1 MSAPSPL
8 GDGPWL
14 LRVDS
19 SASPYVN
26 SDRLEYF
33 HDHFVGR
40 PMAEGWSPP
49 AFTVRAKSKKTRDFL
64 AWENTAPL
72 LSARARRVLEPLLA
86 PHAEFLPFATFGR
99 DDYFALNVTTVLDVL
114 DLSRCVV
121 RSYDGHITAMR
132 RAFFRA
138 PLPAPLSP
146 IFKTPHWS
154 DIYVTGAF
162 VALAVEAR
170 LTGLI
175 LADPGAD
182 NFQLVI
188 EKKTM
193 NVVPGLAA

>member
-1 MSAPSPL
+1 MSAPNPR

-33 HDHFVGR
+33 QDHFVGR
-40 PMAEGWSPP
+40 PMAEGWSAP
-49 AFTVRAKSKKTRDFL
+49 AFTIRAKSKKARDFL

-72 LSARARRVLEPLLA
+72 VSLRARRVLEPLLTR
-86 PHAEFLPFATFGR
+86 HAEFLPFAKIGR

-121 RSYDGHITAMR
+121 RSYDGHVTAMR
-132 RAFFRA
+132 KAFFRQ
-138 PLPAPLSP
+138 PLPTPMSP
-146 IFKTPHWS
+146 IFKTPQWS

-162 VALAVEAR
+162 VGLAIEAR

-175 LADPGAD
+175 LADPSAD

-188 EKKTM
+188 ERRPM